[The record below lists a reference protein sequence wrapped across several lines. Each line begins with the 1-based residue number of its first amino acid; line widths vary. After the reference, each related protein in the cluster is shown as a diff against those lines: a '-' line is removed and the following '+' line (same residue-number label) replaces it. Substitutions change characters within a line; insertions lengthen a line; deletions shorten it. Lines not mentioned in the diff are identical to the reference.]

1 MSSVTVVVN
10 TRDVLLVLLSG
21 VLVAQGALCDTQQ
34 GAVLLGNSVQ
44 LQILNEELLQR
55 TLSQVSHD
63 AAVLIRHT
71 LPHTSNLPC
80 TLNSLTLLNYLGDH
94 APIQHL
100 LSSELTGG
108 HHVVVAALGAQEV
121 LSHQAHAV
129 AGNQAALSM
138 GNLDLG
144 VLSYDGNVA
153 QESGI
158 PVETRTRHSADGG
171 NINIEHHVLDQ
182 VGVVEILMLET
193 LSGQLGVSLPAVCVG
208 LDHPVVA
215 DVGEDDDLVLPVHGQ
230 DTGQLADCTMGHA
243 GMMHGAVVG
252 LPGDLENT
260 VLTLHLSEI
269 LKPLFV
275 LVKLGELDVRSQRL
289 CHS

>member
-1 MSSVTVVVN
+1 
-10 TRDVLLVLLSG
+10 
-21 VLVAQGALCDTQQ
+21 
-34 GAVLLGNSVQ
+34 
-44 LQILNEELLQR
+44 
-55 TLSQVSHD
+55 
-63 AAVLIRHT
+63 
-71 LPHTSNLPC
+71 
-80 TLNSLTLLNYLGDH
+80 
-94 APIQHL
+94 
-100 LSSELTGG
+100 
-108 HHVVVAALGAQEV
+108 
-121 LSHQAHAV
+121 
-129 AGNQAALSM
+129 M

-158 PVETRTRHSADGG
+158 PVEARTRHSADGRH
-171 NINIEHHVLDQ
+171 IQIEHHVLDQ

-193 LSGQLGVSLPAVCVG
+193 LSGQLGVSLPAVGVG
-208 LDHPVVA
+208 LDHPVVT